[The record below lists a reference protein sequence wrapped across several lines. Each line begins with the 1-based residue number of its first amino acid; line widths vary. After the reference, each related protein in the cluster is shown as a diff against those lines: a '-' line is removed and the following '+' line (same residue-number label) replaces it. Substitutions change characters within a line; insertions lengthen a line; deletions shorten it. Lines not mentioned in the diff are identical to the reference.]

1 MKDIAVRLLAE
12 LGTAAEPKL
21 ARDAAER
28 VGGALRKQRAR
39 YRARCARP
47 ERLYRVLAGGRG
59 PVADAAR
66 AAWDALM
73 AGPRRPRSLASFP
86 RLPASVTTS

>member
-1 MKDIAVRLLAE
+1 VRLLAE
-12 LGTAAEPKL
+12 LGE
-21 ARDAAER
+21 
-28 VGGALRKQRAR
+28 ALRKQQAL
-39 YRARCARP
+39 YFARCARP
-47 ERLYRVLAGGRG
+47 ARLYRVLAGGCG

>member
-1 MKDIAVRLLAE
+1 M
-12 LGTAAEPKL
+12 
-21 ARDAAER
+21 RDAAER

-47 ERLYRVLAGGRG
+47 ERLYRVLASGRV

-73 AGPRRPRSLASFP
+73 AEPAGSARQLS
-86 RLPASVTTS
+86 RLPASITTS